1 MASCFEC
8 LSEVPEGAQV
18 CRACG
23 RRIIG
28 KQCPQCAE
36 LSRTVARKCQHCGHS
51 FARDERIAEIEDY
64 TAEAALLATILL
76 RGRLIPQKI
85 HLSAEKIVIQTWG
98 FLWLSRTDEDIPW
111 EKIAGYHYHSGFF
124 WDRVEIQT
132 RGQRAN
138 VIGGLPKHCGVRV
151 KEILE
156 GMKE

>member
-1 MASCFEC
+1 MGNCFEC

-18 CRACG
+18 CHACG

-36 LSRTVARKCQHCGHS
+36 LSRGVARKCQHCGHS
-51 FARDERIAEIEDY
+51 FARDERISAIEAY
-64 TAEAALLATILL
+64 TAEASLLATIFL

-98 FLWLSRTDEDIPW
+98 MFWLSRTDEDIPW
-111 EKIAGYHYHSGFF
+111 EKIAGYHYHSGLF

-132 RGQRAN
+132 RGQKSN
-138 VIGGLPKHCGVRV
+138 VIGGLPKGSSTVI

-156 GMKE
+156 LMKE